1 MDTTDETGGK
11 LCPFRSV
18 VPTTTAK
25 IGHAI
30 TGISDRECDGHDCM
44 MWTDTGDE
52 VGCALLLA
60 ARSFCVK

>member
-1 MDTTDETGGK
+1 MDTTDETEGK

-30 TGISDRECDGHDCM
+30 TGISDRECDGRDCM
-44 MWTDTGDE
+44 MWTTVGDQE
-52 VGCALLLA
+52 GCALLLA
-60 ARSFCVK
+60 ARSFITQ